1 MFRSN
6 SFGMLWEKLKLG
18 GRDEIKKRKMHI
30 KY

>member
-1 MFRSN
+1 MFQSN
-6 SFGMLWEKLKLG
+6 LFVMLWEKLKLE